1 MLKKSISIDD
11 IKIYD
16 LDKKFGKTG
25 YNISDLLN
33 MPYYWANWNQNPH
46 DHQHYYDIACNTAK
60 NNPETI
66 LGKYY
71 SSRPNDEGIPNLNRL
86 SNVIDDYINDN
97 KIKNLDI
104 INIIENTNTLT
115 VHLRSGDFGF
125 VSENYVNTI
134 YNLSKKFDKVILL
147 PGLHRWFYREGENS
161 ERNLNS
167 KNNLLQ
173 SYNEILKTNN
183 NIYVY
188 FDIPDIHISIMRLAS
203 NLLLHRGG
211 FSTMGSFI
219 NNNNIFI
226 TNELLSINDKKWKN
240 EVINKNI
247 TIL

>member
-1 MLKKSISIDD
+1 MLKRSILIDD
-11 IKIYD
+11 LKIYD

-33 MPYYWANWNQNPH
+33 MPYYWAGWNQNPH
-46 DHQHYYDIACNTAK
+46 ADISIYETSCETAK
-60 NNPETI
+60 NNPDTI

-71 SSRPNDEGIPNLNRL
+71 SSRPSDENIPNLNRL

-115 VHLRSGDFGF
+115 VHLRSGDYGI
-125 VSENYVNTI
+125 VSKNYVDTI

-147 PGLHRWFYREGENS
+147 SGVNRFIYCEDENS
-161 ERNLNS
+161 EHNLNS
-167 KNNLLQ
+167 KNNLLK

-188 FDIPDIHISIMRLAS
+188 FDIPDVHISIMRLAS
-203 NLLLHRGG
+203 NLLVQRGG
-211 FSTMGSFI
+211 FSIMGTFI

-226 TNELLSINDKKWKN
+226 TNELQTINNPNWKN